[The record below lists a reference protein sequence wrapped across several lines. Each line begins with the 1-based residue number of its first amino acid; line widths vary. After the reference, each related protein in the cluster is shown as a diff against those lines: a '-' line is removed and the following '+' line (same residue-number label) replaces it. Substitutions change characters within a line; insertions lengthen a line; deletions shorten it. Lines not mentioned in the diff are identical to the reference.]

1 MNTIISGE
9 TEQNLHRVM
18 ENLSLELVS
27 NPGDMLAVLAES
39 KAHGTAVGILAPA
52 LGDQIFVTVVDDLI
66 IKETITVVLR
76 SYDKTGYMLE
86 TNKLKL
92 GEIKSVC
99 PFSSPFENPYLR
111 ELTHK
116 QQIQEKDT
124 TTTKS
129 DIQPD

>member
-1 MNTIISGE
+1 MKTIISGE
-9 TEQNLHRVM
+9 TERNLNGVM
-18 ENLSLELVS
+18 EHLTLGLVS
-27 NPGDMLAVLAES
+27 HPDDMLHVLAES

-52 LGDQIFVTVVDDLI
+52 LGDEIFVTAVDNI
-66 IKETITVVLR
+66 IIDDNITVVLK

-111 ELTHK
+111 ELAYNKKISDTHS
-116 QQIQEKDT
+116 
-124 TTTKS
+124 KS
-129 DIQPD
+129 AIQPH